1 MSDQLKPC
9 PKCKGTKHSWRHTQ
23 SGAYDFVRHV
33 HEIRCGTTS
42 CWSDV
47 YATGSTR
54 EEAVANWNAG
64 KLMFTTDE
72 RSYRA
77 GIEAAIAWFTSD
89 DASTGDHMVDMH
101 YRELANELRA
111 LPIPPQAALNPRG

>member
-1 MSDQLKPC
+1 MEP
-9 PKCKGTKHSWRHTQ
+9 
-23 SGAYDFVRHV
+23 
-33 HEIRCGTTS
+33 GTTVEQHP
-42 CWSDV
+42 WN
-47 YATGSTR
+47 TR
-54 EEAVANWNAG
+54 ALDEAS
-64 KLMFTTDE
+64 F
-72 RSYRA
+72 RA

>member
-1 MSDQLKPC
+1 MSDTLKPC
-9 PKCKGTKHSWRHTQ
+9 PFCGGTPYLDAEED
-23 SGAYDFVRHV
+23 SGTLFN
-33 HEIRCGTTS
+33 RCDDCGCFLLPNRKS
-42 CWSDV
+42 SADADAAWN
-47 YATGSTR
+47 TR
-54 EEAVANWNAG
+54 ALDEAS
-64 KLMFTTDE
+64 F
-72 RSYRA
+72 RA